1 MAPVEEL
8 RAVTVAPVG
17 PAGRRCRI
25 GVSGLGSIGA
35 AHARALAER
44 GVDLV
49 FFDPAAASLEAAAGI
64 PHQASS
70 GSFER
75 LLEGGLDGLV
85 VATPDRFHV
94 EQASAACER
103 GIPVLVEKPIS
114 DDLETA
120 RRLATAQA
128 TSGNR
133 VLVGYVLRHSR
144 VLARVRT
151 LMREGAIGVPVSF
164 QVMLGAYETL
174 EVARNRFRDPPPGGL
189 FLDYSH
195 EWDYV
200 NWLLSPIR
208 TGFALAG
215 RVSSLPLVQ
224 DPNLA
229 DGALQLAS
237 GATGTFHLDYVQKPG
252 RRRLTV
258 VGDRGTLDADV
269 AAGLVRVQGHGDETV
284 REYREPDARLELLGR
299 QADHFLDVVAGREP
313 PRVTVEDGIAALRVA
328 LALRRSSIERAWV
341 TVGD

>member
-1 MAPVEEL
+1 VPVQER
-8 RAVTVAPVG
+8 RAVTAAPEG
-17 PAGRRCRI
+17 AAGKRCRI

-35 AHARALAER
+35 AHARVLAER
-44 GVDLV
+44 GVELV
-49 FFDPAAASLEAAAGI
+49 FYDPAAASLEAVAGV
-64 PHQASS
+64 PHQESA

-75 LLEGGLDGLV
+75 LLGSGLDGLV

-94 EQASAACER
+94 EQASAGCER
-103 GIPVLVEKPIS
+103 GIPVLVEKPVS
-114 DDLETA
+114 DDLEAA

-128 TSGNR
+128 ASGTH

-151 LMREGAIGVPVSF
+151 LVQDGAIGVPVSF

-174 EVARNRFRDPPPGGL
+174 EVARNRFREPLPGGL

-195 EWDYV
+195 EWDYI

-208 TGFALAG
+208 SGCALAG

-224 DPNLA
+224 DPNFA

-237 GATGTFHLDYVQKPG
+237 GATGSFHLDYVQKPG

-269 AAGLVRVQGHGDETV
+269 PAGLVRVREHGDEMV
-284 REYREPDARLELLGR
+284 REYREPDSRLELLGR
-299 QADHFLDVVAGREP
+299 QADHFLDVVAGRQP
-313 PRVTVEDGIAALRVA
+313 PRVTLHDAIAALRVA

-341 TVGD
+341 AVGD